1 MHLFALT
8 LSACAPES
16 AYVATPIEP
25 EPCPRGRCLEEGTTT
40 FRSGGEQR
48 KVEVLLPE
56 QTAGAPVVFVWHHL
70 GGTPEELMGWLAVE
84 ELRADG
90 WVVFAP
96 RSRGLAYSEW
106 EVEGSADSNADVG
119 LFDDLRAAAIAQLD
133 VDPTQV
139 FATGFSAGG
148 LFTSYLVMHRA
159 EALAGAAP
167 FSGGSPDWSYAPPAA
182 DTPVMLTWGGASDT
196 WGGFDFDDASREFGD
211 ALTGDGHRV
220 VACEHTLG
228 HWLPPEAPAH
238 LAAFLAD
245 PTATPGGCTPWE
257 TR

>member
-1 MHLFALT
+1 MRLFALT

-16 AYVATPIEP
+16 ADVAKPIEP

-48 KVEVLLPE
+48 EVEVLLPE

-70 GGTPEELMGWLAVE
+70 GGTPEELMGWLSIE

-119 LFDDLRAAAIAQLD
+119 LFDDLRARGDRAARRRCDAGLRHRLQRGRPVHQLPD
-133 VDPTQV
+133 HAPRR
-139 FATGFSAGG
+139 GAGRG
-148 LFTSYLVMHRA
+148 GALLRRVARLVLRA
-159 EALAGAAP
+159 
-167 FSGGSPDWSYAPPAA
+167 SGGRHPGHA
-182 DTPVMLTWGGASDT
+182 D
-196 WGGFDFDDASREFGD
+196 
-211 ALTGDGHRV
+211 
-220 VACEHTLG
+220 LG
-228 HWLPPEAPAH
+228 R
-238 LAAFLAD
+238 
-245 PTATPGGCTPWE
+245 G
-257 TR
+257 